1 MIAVT
6 ATSANRAR
14 FQLAPIALTGITNY
28 GDSALN
34 LP

>member
-14 FQLAPIALTGITNY
+14 FQLAPIALTGITVTV
-28 GDSALN
+28 LECT
-34 LP
+34 P